1 MTQDSFDFIDETI
14 QECQKCNQ
22 TKSLTEFYKNPKMAT
37 GRFKVCKTCYTLR
50 EDLKKRLKVG
60 FASLMTDYCEC
71 CGITNEK
78 IQLDHC
84 HETHKFRGF
93 ICRSCNM
100 TLGGNGDTYASIKE
114 ADWLDEIYINYMR
127 IAKYRMG
134 EILK

>member
-100 TLGGNGDTYASIKE
+100 TLGGNGDTYASIKK
-114 ADWLDEIYINYMR
+114 ADWLDEIYLNYMR

>member
-37 GRFKVCKTCYTLR
+37 GRFKVCKPCYTLR
-50 EDLKKRLKVG
+50 ECLKDRLKLG

-84 HETHKFRGF
+84 HETNKFRGF

-100 TLGGNGDTYASIKE
+100 TLGNNGDTYASIKE
-114 ADWLDEIYINYMR
+114 ADWLDEIYLSYMR
-127 IAKYRMG
+127 IANYRMG